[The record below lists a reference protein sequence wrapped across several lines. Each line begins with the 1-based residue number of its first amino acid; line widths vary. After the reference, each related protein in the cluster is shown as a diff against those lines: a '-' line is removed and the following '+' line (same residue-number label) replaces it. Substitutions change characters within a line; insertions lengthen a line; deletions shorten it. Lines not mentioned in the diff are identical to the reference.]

1 VDNCPGF
8 TGFPDGFTAQGY
20 VYVYDCPGFTGFPDG
35 FTAQGY
41 VYVGNCPKYKEAKG
55 KKY

>member
-1 VDNCPGF
+1 VYNCPGF

>member
-1 VDNCPGF
+1 
-8 TGFPDGFTAQGY
+8 
-20 VYVYDCPGFTGFPDG
+20 VYVLNCPGFTGFPDG

>member
-1 VDNCPGF
+1 VYNCPGF
-8 TGFPDGFTAQGY
+8 TGFPDGFTAQGD
-20 VYVYDCPGFTGFPDG
+20 VYVYNCPSFTGFPDG

-41 VYVGNCPKYKEAKG
+41 VYVDNCPKYKEAKG